1 MQLLFKFYQS
11 EYFTSQN
18 ILPVRIFYQSDYF
31 TSQTI
36 LPVRIQSDYFT
47 SQTILP
53 VRLFWCKHPLSRMQI
68 YV

>member
-36 LPVRIQSDYFT
+36 LPVR
-47 SQTILP
+47 
-53 VRLFWCKHPLSRMQI
+53 LFWCKHPLSRMQI